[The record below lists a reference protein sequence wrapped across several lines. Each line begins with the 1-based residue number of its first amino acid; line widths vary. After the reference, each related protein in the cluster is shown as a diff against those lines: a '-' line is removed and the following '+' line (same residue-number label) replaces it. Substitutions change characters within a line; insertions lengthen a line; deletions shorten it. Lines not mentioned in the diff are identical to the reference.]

1 MKLLL
6 YCCFCYILWAAD
18 ADDPLEVEDNDTSS
32 CEESMFGCCP
42 NSTLPSHG
50 PHGEGCCLMEDDGC
64 CPDHLQI
71 HDNMCHCDQSPLGC
85 CPDGVTSRWSLEEDG
100 CGCQHTTFGCCQ
112 DQYTT
117 ASGKLI
123 SIITQVKDI
132 LTQVLTTKVVHVGP
146 PYLVVVQMEL
156 PQLLDQM
163 VKVVRTYMRK
173 MMDLVKRK
181 LATAQSQS
189 INVVLME
196 SNQQKVQ
203 TFKDVSNIQ
212 EMCAV

>member
-1 MKLLL
+1 M
-6 YCCFCYILWAAD
+6 
-18 ADDPLEVEDNDTSS
+18 
-32 CEESMFGCCP
+32 
-42 NSTLPSHG
+42 
-50 PHGEGCCLMEDDGC
+50 
-64 CPDHLQI
+64 
-71 HDNMCHCDQSPLGC
+71 
-85 CPDGVTSRWSLEEDG
+85 
-100 CGCQHTTFGCCQ
+100 
-112 DQYTT
+112 
-117 ASGKLI
+117 I